1 MSTIVYDGEVIH
13 IPVWVDDLTSFRRWV
28 ETDEF
33 PETGKIYFLRGE
45 VWVDMSKEQ
54 LFSHI
59 KVKDQYTKRLDDL
72 VEAESL
78 GFYFSD
84 GLRLSNLSADISSL
98 PDGTFISEASLREGR
113 VRLVPGAEEGF
124 VEVEGTPD
132 MVLEIVSRSSVH
144 KDTVELFQSYWEAGI
159 REYWLVDARK
169 EPLRFDIFRHTA
181 KGYVPTRK
189 LNGWLKSAV
198 FGKSFRLTAGDGT
211 LGYPRYSLFVR

>member
-1 MSTIVYDGEVIH
+1 MSTILYDDDVIR
-13 IPVWVDDLTSFRRWV
+13 IPDWVEDLTSFRRWV

-33 PETGKIYFLRGE
+33 PETGQIYFLKGE

-78 GFYFSD
+78 GLYFSD
-84 GLRLSNLSADISSL
+84 GLRLVNLNADICSL
-98 PDGTFISEASLREGR
+98 PDGTFLSEASLQEGR
-113 VRLVPGAEEGF
+113 ARLIAGAEEGF

-144 KDTVELFQSYWEAGI
+144 KDTVELFQAYWEAGI
-159 REYWLVDARK
+159 PEYWLVDARK
-169 EPLRFDIFRHTA
+169 EPLRFDIYRYA
-181 KGYVPTRK
+181 SRGYVQTRK
-189 LNGWLKSAV
+189 SNGWVKSAV
-198 FGKSFRLTAGDGT
+198 FAKSFRLTVENGPM
-211 LGYPRYSLFVR
+211 GYPRYSLSIR